1 MVWLYGYLYAGPRV
15 LEYARRTPDFR
26 CEVEGRV
33 LPLEAFT
40 PGTEL
45 YQATFYP
52 EKVDIH
58 QLLRT
63 TLSILQQM
71 HLHVESYGVDN
82 ALAYVEDD
90 SDKSRGILY
99 FHRCGF
105 KTQEEAERKRQED
118 LKRGAEIAERYELI
132 RECLGYPAG
141 TAPQWYQECDWSRQ
155 AKQAPF
161 PSHSHGVQQ
170 QKKKRR
176 HKKKRVQPSSAT
188 DAGASTVSRLNVCT
202 SRVVIMIEH

>member
-45 YQATFYP
+45 YQATFDP
-52 EKVDIH
+52 EYSGIHKVLH
-58 QLLRT
+58 RMSLVLEE
-63 TLSILQQM
+63 M
-71 HLHVESYGVDN
+71 HSHIASYGVDN

-90 SDKSRGILY
+90 SDKNRGILY

-118 LKRGAEIAERYELI
+118 LERGAGTEERYELI
-132 RECLGYPAG
+132 RERLGYPAG

-170 QKKKRR
+170 QEKKRR
-176 HKKKRVQPSSAT
+176 HKKKRAQTSSAT

-202 SRVVIMIEH
+202 SRVIEH

>member
-26 CEVEGRV
+26 CAVEGRR
-33 LPLEAFT
+33 LPLEAFIR
-40 PGTEL
+40 GTEL

-52 EKVDIH
+52 EKVALH
-58 QLLRT
+58 QLLRI
-63 TLSILQQM
+63 TLSILEQM

-90 SDKSRGILY
+90 SDNSGGILY
-99 FHRCGF
+99 FHRCGL

-118 LKRGAEIAERYELI
+118 LERGAGTEERYELI
-132 RECLGYPAG
+132 RERLGYPAG

-170 QKKKRR
+170 QEKKR
-176 HKKKRVQPSSAT
+176 
-188 DAGASTVSRLNVCT
+188 
-202 SRVVIMIEH
+202 